1 MAAALL
7 LCQFLGLFFSVRGG
21 GHTQNP
27 GWTSNDNGVVISMS
41 KFRQLEITEG
51 KRTVNVGPGLTWN
64 DVYNGLEPEGITVT
78 GGRIPT
84 VGVPGLVLGGG
95 LSFQNSEY
103 GLSCMGVVRYEVC
116 EVKVPLRCRYR

>member
-1 MAAALL
+1 
-7 LCQFLGLFFSVRGG
+7 
-21 GHTQNP
+21 
-27 GWTSNDNGVVISMS
+27 MS